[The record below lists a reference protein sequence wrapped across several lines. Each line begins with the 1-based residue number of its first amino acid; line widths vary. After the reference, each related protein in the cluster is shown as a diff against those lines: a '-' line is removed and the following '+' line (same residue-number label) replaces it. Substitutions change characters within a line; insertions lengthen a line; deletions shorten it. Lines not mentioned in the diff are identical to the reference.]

1 MIESHLKWFFEKVKV
16 VFREAQMEMDINT
29 ELTELRNEA
38 SFLRKENFDLK
49 EKIQDWVRPGGTVP
63 VELSRSNC
71 PGRTVPAELS
81 RQAVP
86 VQNLGQVGPI

>member
-1 MIESHLKWFFEKVKV
+1 M

-49 EKIQDWVRPGGTVP
+49 EKIQDWVH
-63 VELSRSNC
+63 NC
-71 PGRTVPAELS
+71 PEIPRSDSQDRSDPF
-81 RQAVP
+81 
-86 VQNLGQVGPI
+86 

>member
-1 MIESHLKWFFEKVKV
+1 
-16 VFREAQMEMDINT
+16 MEMDINT

-63 VELSRSNC
+63 VKLSRSNC
-71 PGRTVPAELS
+71 PGQTVPAELS

-86 VQNLGQVGPI
+86 VQNLGQVGPILRAGRKSKRFE

>member
-1 MIESHLKWFFEKVKV
+1 MIESHLKCFFEKVKV

-49 EKIQDWVRPGGTVP
+49 EKIQDWVRPGGTVSVKLSRWNCPGQTVP
-63 VELSRSNC
+63 VELSRPNC
-71 PGRTVPAELS
+71 
-81 RQAVP
+81 
-86 VQNLGQVGPI
+86 LGKLYRSKI

>member
-1 MIESHLKWFFEKVKV
+1 M

-49 EKIQDWVRPGGTVP
+49 EKIQDWVRPG
-63 VELSRSNC
+63 RS
-71 PGRTVPAELS
+71 VPAELF
-81 RQAVP
+81 RFE
-86 VQNLGQVGPI
+86 I